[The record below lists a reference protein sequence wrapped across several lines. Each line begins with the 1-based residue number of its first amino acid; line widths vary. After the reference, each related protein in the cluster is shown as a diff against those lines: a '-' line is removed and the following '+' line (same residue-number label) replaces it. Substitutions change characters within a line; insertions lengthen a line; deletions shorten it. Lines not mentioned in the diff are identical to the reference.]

1 MHSCLSLSV
10 PLVLT
15 LIFYFLTHCIREFDA
30 KSLLLPL
37 TYFILTLY
45 RVLFIFLI
53 LWVGLI
59 ISVNITNVVWLASV
73 KERIF
78 FLHFL
83 PWCRRNP
90 CEAVGEV
97 DSCQSP
103 MHIFLV
109 HMIHLFVCLMALFE
123 RKSLMLLLPG
133 LRFLRDLVACGII
146 PFRQV
151 FTLGLLRQDVSALID
166 RDTP

>member
-78 FLHFL
+78 FFFISFHGVEGIPVKPLAKLIAASHQ
-83 PWCRRNP
+83 C
-90 CEAVGEV
+90 
-97 DSCQSP
+97 
-103 MHIFLV
+103 IF
-109 HMIHLFVCLMALFE
+109 F
-123 RKSLMLLLPG
+123 
-133 LRFLRDLVACGII
+133 
-146 PFRQV
+146 
-151 FTLGLLRQDVSALID
+151 
-166 RDTP
+166 